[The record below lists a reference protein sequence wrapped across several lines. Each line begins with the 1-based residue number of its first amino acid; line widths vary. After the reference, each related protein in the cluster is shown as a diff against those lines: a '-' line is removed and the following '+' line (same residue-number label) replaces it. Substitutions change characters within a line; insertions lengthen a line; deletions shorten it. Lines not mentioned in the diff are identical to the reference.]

1 VTLSHAG
8 KPVPYASSVIET
20 DSSTRSMVADDGR
33 VYLTGLPLKGNLEAY
48 WGGNT
53 GEKCSTA
60 YDISQMDLTK
70 PVVQFDLE
78 CQ

>member
-33 VYLTGLPLKGNLEAY
+33 VYLAGLPLKGNLEAS
-48 WGGNT
+48 WGGNS

-78 CQ
+78 CK